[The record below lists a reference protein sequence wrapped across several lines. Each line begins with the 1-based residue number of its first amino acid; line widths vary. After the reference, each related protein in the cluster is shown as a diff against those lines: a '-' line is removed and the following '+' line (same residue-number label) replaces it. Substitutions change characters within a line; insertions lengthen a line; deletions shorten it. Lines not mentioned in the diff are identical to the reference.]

1 MWKKVSD
8 SIFLGYKINGDGDCS
23 HEMKRCLFLERIAM
37 MNLDS
42 LLKSRDYHCITLPYS
57 QSYGFSSSHVW
68 MWELDHEEGW
78 APNNWCFQT
87 VVLEKTPES
96 LILKEI
102 NSEYSLEGLMLK
114 LQFQYFGHLIQ
125 RANSLEKTLMVGKTE
140 GRRRRGNRRWDGW
153 MASLTQWMW
162 V

>member
-78 APNNWCFQT
+78 APKKWCFRLWCWRRLLR
-87 VVLEKTPES
+87 VS
-96 LILKEI
+96 LTARRSSQSILKEI
-102 NSEYSLEGLMLK
+102 NPEYSLEGLMLE
-114 LQFQYFGHLIQ
+114 LQLHALVTWCK
-125 RANSLEKTLMVGKTE
+125 E
-140 GRRRRGNRRWDGW
+140 
-153 MASLTQWMW
+153 LTQWKRPQFWECLRAGGKMSDKGW
-162 V
+162 DG